1 MTFLTNQDV
10 LVYTF
15 ENITQ
20 DALDS
25 ETANC
30 LPLHCRPSTYCV
42 GLQCL
47 THIPSDTIW
56 LGPQA

>member
-1 MTFLTNQDV
+1 MGNLIVRTPNENNVTSLVEFPLFMTLLTNHDV

-25 ETANC
+25 ETAN
-30 LPLHCRPSTYCV
+30 
-42 GLQCL
+42 
-47 THIPSDTIW
+47 
-56 LGPQA
+56 

>member
-10 LVYTF
+10 VVYTF

-25 ETANC
+25 ETANLSLECIVQPYIGLTYLLC
-30 LPLHCRPSTYCV
+30 LFK
-42 GLQCL
+42 
-47 THIPSDTIW
+47 
-56 LGPQA
+56 